1 MATTKIK
8 ALKGF
13 SDGVNSMYVG
23 EVRAVDSTLATSY
36 ITQGLAEAYTAPI
49 NPKGSKSITEKNV
62 HTTPAE

>member
-23 EVRAVDSTLATSY
+23 AVRAVDSTLATSY
-36 ITQGLAEAYTAPI
+36 ITQ
-49 NPKGSKSITEKNV
+49 
-62 HTTPAE
+62 

>member
-23 EVRAVDSTLATSY
+23 EVRSVDSTLANSY
-36 ITQGLAEAYTAPI
+36 IAQGLAEAYTAPI
-49 NPKGSKSITEKNV
+49 NPKGNNTITKGR
-62 HTTPAE
+62 

>member
-23 EVRAVDSTLATSY
+23 EVRAVDSTIANSY
-36 ITQGLAEAYTAPI
+36 IAQGLAEAYTAPI
-49 NPKGSKSITEKNV
+49 NPKDHKTITKGR
-62 HTTPAE
+62 